1 MESTKKG
8 LPLGAGSG
16 SSANDSVRGADS
28 GGDADRI
35 CLAPESVAP
44 MAGLRGFS
52 VLLLALAFPAREH
65 ALVV

>member
-1 MESTKKG
+1 M
-8 LPLGAGSG
+8 LG
-16 SSANDSVRGADS
+16 
-28 GGDADRI
+28 
-35 CLAPESVAP
+35 PKSVAP